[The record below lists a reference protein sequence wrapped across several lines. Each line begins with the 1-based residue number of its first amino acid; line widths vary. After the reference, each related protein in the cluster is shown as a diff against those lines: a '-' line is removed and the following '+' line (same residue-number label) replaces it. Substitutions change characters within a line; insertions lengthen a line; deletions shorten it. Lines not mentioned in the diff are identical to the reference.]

1 MAVIPTQG
9 FRVVLCTVC
18 RAAHM
23 PARAEGSCFALQVLS
38 EQRQQ
43 LEQEQEQAEARMFS
57 MCRKAV
63 VTQRRL

>member
-1 MAVIPTQG
+1 
-9 FRVVLCTVC
+9 
-18 RAAHM
+18 M

-43 LEQEQEQAEARMFS
+43 LEQEQAEARMFS

-63 VTQRRL
+63 VTQTRLYKLDKQHLRTPGWGWCP

>member
-1 MAVIPTQG
+1 
-9 FRVVLCTVC
+9 
-18 RAAHM
+18 M